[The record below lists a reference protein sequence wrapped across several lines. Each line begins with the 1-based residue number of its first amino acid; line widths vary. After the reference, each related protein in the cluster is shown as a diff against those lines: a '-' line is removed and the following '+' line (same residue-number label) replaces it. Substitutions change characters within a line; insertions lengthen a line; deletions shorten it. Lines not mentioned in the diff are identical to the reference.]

1 MEFNKYLLI
10 LILDFEFLKF
20 SNKGAEK
27 RIKSWCSL
35 LIELQETKK
44 NSQCKKLM
52 M

>member
-1 MEFNKYLLI
+1 MEFNKNLLI

-20 SNKGAEK
+20 SNKGAK